1 MITRLLRRRTTKR
14 REARSSSFTV
24 RLPTFRRL
32 LNEDNNEVSPMVHL
46 EQNKKT
52 PKLSCICAVFLLK
65 LSSILD
71 HQDRPWL
78 GVCRIGESDD
88 DFEGS
93 GAEYQQP
100 LQDRGRISSG
110 GSFGGLQVQIAG
122 EGGHLG
128 ERAAGYQYKKTRS
141 STFGSSKSK
150 LLITSFESSK
160 TW

>member
-1 MITRLLRRRTTKR
+1 M
-14 REARSSSFTV
+14 
-24 RLPTFRRL
+24 
-32 LNEDNNEVSPMVHL
+32 
-46 EQNKKT
+46 
-52 PKLSCICAVFLLK
+52 LK
-65 LSSILD
+65 LSSILG

-88 DFEGS
+88 NFEGS

-100 LQDRGRISSG
+100 LQDWGRKSSG
-110 GSFGGLQVQIAG
+110 GSIGGLQVQVAG

-141 STFGSSKSK
+141 LTFGSSKSK